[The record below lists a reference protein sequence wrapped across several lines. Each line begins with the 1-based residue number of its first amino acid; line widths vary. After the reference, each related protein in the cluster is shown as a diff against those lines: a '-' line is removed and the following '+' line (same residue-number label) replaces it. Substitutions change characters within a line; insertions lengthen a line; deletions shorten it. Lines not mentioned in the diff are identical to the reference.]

1 MYYEYEVEEWVGVP
15 ANRVYSGGVSEAV
28 AEKLREELEGAV
40 DPDLGMIIA
49 VLESEVIGDG
59 IVLPVPGDPNI
70 YYLVRYKV
78 LVFEPLIQEVVKGVV
93 ADAREQGL
101 FIDIG
106 PLDGFVFRNQVAD
119 EPVEYLPD
127 RRGFRLQETGRII
140 EAGDPVRARITQIS
154 RSPRRT
160 WIMRVGMT
168 MRQPY
173 LGKEEWIREGR

>member
-93 ADAREQGL
+93 ADAR
-101 FIDIG
+101 
-106 PLDGFVFRNQVAD
+106 
-119 EPVEYLPD
+119 
-127 RRGFRLQETGRII
+127 
-140 EAGDPVRARITQIS
+140 
-154 RSPRRT
+154 
-160 WIMRVGMT
+160 
-168 MRQPY
+168 
-173 LGKEEWIREGR
+173 